1 MADAQTRSGEW
12 TTACSTTE
20 HMDTV
25 FSCPDR
31 SMLIYIQKKYDTAP
45 GIASAPPVNF
55 FSKLYEEW
63 LDNCFHRELSPDSI
77 FYDAQVAV
85 LGDTGHVN

>member
-1 MADAQTRSGEW
+1 MPRHAQGSEQLLAALTK
-12 TTACSTTE
+12 

-25 FSCPDR
+25 FSCPNR

-55 FSKLYEEW
+55 FSKPYEQW
-63 LDNCFHRELSPDSI
+63 LDNSCHRELSPDSI
-77 FYDAQVAV
+77 FYNAQLAV
-85 LGDTGHVN
+85 LGDTEGM